1 MKEKSSST
9 NVPEAKLRQL
19 TEAAEN
25 GQYGVLTKFLNSL
38 PNAVDRVEVLQ
49 SIERMN
55 RENRYKTG
63 KLPRLAF
70 VSNTYSDSDFVDIA
84 LTKKSSDWLFQDDV
98 LYRESIIWDICA
110 VAEITSHVDR
120 QINPAITHTFQ
131 QQIARSAYEQD
142 HLAPFYS
149 TL

>member
-1 MKEKSSST
+1 MKDKSSST

-25 GQYGVLTKFLNSL
+25 GQYGVLSKFLNSL
-38 PNAVDRVEVLQ
+38 PNAVDRIEVLQ
-49 SIERMN
+49 SIEKLN

-98 LYRESIIWDICA
+98 LYCESIIWDVCA
-110 VAEITSHVDR
+110 VAEIANHTNR
-120 QINPAITHTFQ
+120 QINQTVAHKFK
-131 QQIARSAYEQD
+131 QQIARSA
-142 HLAPFYS
+142 
-149 TL
+149 

>member
-25 GQYGVLTKFLNSL
+25 GQYGVLSKFLNSL

-49 SIERMN
+49 SIERLN

-70 VSNTYSDSDFVDIA
+70 VSNTYIDSDFVDIA

-110 VAEITSHVDR
+110 AAEITSQTER
-120 QINPAITHTFQ
+120 QINHSVAHSFH
-131 QQIARSAYEQD
+131 QQIARSA
-142 HLAPFYS
+142 
-149 TL
+149 

>member
-1 MKEKSSST
+1 MKDKSSST

-49 SIERMN
+49 SIERLN

-70 VSNTYSDSDFVDIA
+70 VSNTYNDSDFVDIA

-110 VAEITSHVDR
+110 AAEITAQTDR
-120 QINPAITHTFQ
+120 QINHAVTHTFQ
-131 QQIARSAYEQD
+131 QQIARSA
-142 HLAPFYS
+142 
-149 TL
+149 